1 MEAANR
7 DLEIK
12 LTQLQIIRDKTE
24 SVLASRNRN
33 RIKRHRDALFAVV
46 SAVDRS
52 KRKVEE
58 LKIAS
63 GEELAAI
70 TTWSDKLDQDTAA
83 VDIDM
88 EKISTFLSAIEQE
101 QVGRV
106 RKDQLAFEKELFE
119 KKLEYAK
126 GLGSV
131 HSQDQDTIH
140 TGIQISKQSSAS
152 AKLPKLTITKF
163 NGTSIDWLRFWEQFT
178 EGIDKFEMAAVTKFS
193 YLKEFVNPK
202 VRKSIDGF
210 PFTAE
215 GYDKAKA
222 ILSERY
228 GNASKVEKAYVKDIL
243 DLPKIHGNEP
253 RKVHQFCE
261 RLLYDV

>member
-1 MEAANR
+1 MNTPKVLEAFTQSS
-7 DLEIK
+7 
-12 LTQLQIIRDKTE
+12 LT
-24 SVLASRNRN
+24 
-33 RIKRHRDALFAVV
+33 
-46 SAVDRS
+46 
-52 KRKVEE
+52 
-58 LKIAS
+58 
-63 GEELAAI
+63 
-70 TTWSDKLDQDTAA
+70 
-83 VDIDM
+83 
-88 EKISTFLSAIEQE
+88 
-101 QVGRV
+101 
-106 RKDQLAFEKELFE
+106 
-119 KKLEYAK
+119 
-126 GLGSV
+126 
-131 HSQDQDTIH
+131 
-140 TGIQISKQSSAS
+140 QSSAP

>member
-1 MEAANR
+1 
-7 DLEIK
+7 
-12 LTQLQIIRDKTE
+12 
-24 SVLASRNRN
+24 
-33 RIKRHRDALFAVV
+33 
-46 SAVDRS
+46 
-52 KRKVEE
+52 
-58 LKIAS
+58 
-63 GEELAAI
+63 
-70 TTWSDKLDQDTAA
+70 
-83 VDIDM
+83 
-88 EKISTFLSAIEQE
+88 
-101 QVGRV
+101 
-106 RKDQLAFEKELFE
+106 
-119 KKLEYAK
+119 
-126 GLGSV
+126 
-131 HSQDQDTIH
+131 
-140 TGIQISKQSSAS
+140 
-152 AKLPKLTITKF
+152 
-163 NGTSIDWLRFWEQFT
+163 
-178 EGIDKFEMAAVTKFS
+178 MAAVTKFS